1 MQLIDI
7 HTHTLK
13 EDAHKRITDSGTEAL
28 PSHPCSVGVHPWRI
42 IDDGHEQLQK
52 VAEAASRPTVVA
64 IGECGL
70 DTLKSPAPIETQIKI
85 LLRHIEISEAL
96 HKPLILHIVKSH
108 HLLLKIA
115 KETPHTQ
122 AWIVHGFRGG
132 AAQARQL
139 TAAGLYLS
147 FGARFSAA
155 AVEEAPADR
164 IFIESDE
171 SPLPLEDIY
180 AAVAQAKG
188 LATQDII
195 RRTALN
201 AARCNIRL

>member
-7 HTHTLK
+7 HTHTVK
-13 EDAHKRITDSGTEAL
+13 ADAHKRITNSGCEAL
-28 PSHPCSVGVHPWRI
+28 PSQLCSVGVHPWRI
-42 IDDGHEQLQK
+42 IGDGHEQLQK

-70 DTLKSPAPIETQIKI
+70 DTLKSPVPIETQIKI
-85 LLRHIEISEAL
+85 LLEHIKISEAL
-96 HKPLILHIVKSH
+96 RKPLILHIVKCH

-115 KETPHTQ
+115 KETTHTQ

-132 AAQARQL
+132 AAQSRQL
-139 TAAGLYLS
+139 TASGLYLS
-147 FGARFSAA
+147 LGAHFSTAA
-155 AVEEAPADR
+155 LEATPTDR

-180 AAVAQAKG
+180 AAVARAKG
-188 LATQDII
+188 LATEEII
-195 RRTALN
+195 SQITLN
-201 AARCNIRL
+201 ADRCNIHL